1 VDAQEV
7 SPGPEVLL
15 VLAAAYLSGIVNA
28 TVGGGGLIQLTG
40 LLAIFP
46 QAAHPV
52 LLGTNKLAS
61 IVGTGV
67 AVARYAQG
75 VAIPWR
81 IVLPACAIAFLG
93 SLAGAAAVTRLPDDL
108 FRALVPVMLVSVLA
122 YVVWDRD
129 LGRDHAPR
137 SLPPLH
143 LAFAGAVFLA
153 LGFFD
158 GFFGPGVGTF
168 LIVVFVRLFGYDFLR
183 AAACSRVVNLSSNV
197 AAVTLFAHQGRVWWT
212 IGLLMALFNVA
223 GAVTGTSLAV
233 RHGNRFLRR
242 MLITAASLLIVKTAW
257 DAWN

>member
-15 VLAAAYLSGIVNA
+15 VLAAAYVSGIVNA

-40 LLAIFP
+40 LLATFP
-46 QAAHPV
+46 QATHPV

-61 IVGTGV
+61 IVGTAV
-67 AVARYAQG
+67 AVTRYAQG

-81 IVLPACAIAFLG
+81 VVLPACAIAFLG
-93 SLAGAAAVTRLPDDL
+93 SLAGAAAVTRLADDV
-108 FRALVPVMLVSVLA
+108 FRALVPVMLAIVLA
-122 YVVWDRD
+122 YVVWDRE
-129 LGRDHAPR
+129 LGRDHTPR
-137 SLPPLH
+137 SLSPLRA
-143 LAFAGAVFLA
+143 AFAGAAFLA

-183 AAACSRVVNLSSNV
+183 AAACSRVVNLSSNG
-197 AAVTLFAHQGRVWWT
+197 AAVALFAHQGRVWWT

-223 GAVTGTSLAV
+223 GAITGTSLAV

-242 MLITAASLLIVKTAW
+242 MLIAAASLLIVKTAW
-257 DAWN
+257 DAWR

>member
-1 VDAQEV
+1 M
-7 SPGPEVLL
+7 SPGSEVLL

-40 LLAIFP
+40 LLAAFP
-46 QAAHPV
+46 QAAHPF

-61 IVGTGV
+61 ILGTGA
-67 AVARYAQG
+67 AVVRYARA

-81 IVLPACAIAFLG
+81 AVLPACAIAFTG
-93 SLAGAAAVTRLPDDL
+93 SVAGAATVTRLADDA
-108 FRALVPVMLVSVLA
+108 FRALVPVMLALVLA
-122 YVVWDRD
+122 YIVWDRD

-137 SLPPLH
+137 ALSSVR
-143 LAFAGAVFLA
+143 LAFAGTAFLG

-168 LIVVFVRLFGYDFLR
+168 LILVFVRLFGYDFLR

-197 AAVTLFAHQGRVWWT
+197 AAVALFAHHGRVWWT
-212 IGLLMALFNVA
+212 IGALMALFNVA

-242 MLITAASLLIVKTAW
+242 LLIAVASLLIVKTAW
-257 DAWN
+257 DAWT